1 MVRGL
6 YTAASGMIVQNSRI
20 DIIANNLANVSTTSY
35 KQDQAIIKEFP
46 QMLLQRTNE
55 KFFIFS
61 SGAIDLAPIVGKIG
75 TGAEVNQKFTDFK
88 TGAFIQTEHKLD
100 FAIETEGAFF
110 SVQTPYGILYTRNGE
125 LNLSNDGTIVTKH
138 GYPVLGE
145 SGLINVSGKDFKL
158 DQFGQVWIKDYNSTN
173 WQMLD
178 RIPFYSFADLKYLEK
193 VGDSFYKETK
203 YSGYAQI
210 REKNQTRIHVGFI
223 EGSNVNPVLEMVRL
237 IEAQR
242 AYEANSKSLQAEDD
256 ATNRAVNQV
265 ARI

>member
-1 MVRGL
+1 MVRGI
-6 YTAASGMIVQNSRI
+6 YTAASGMIVQNERI
-20 DIIANNLANVSTTSY
+20 DIISNNLANVSTTSY
-35 KQDQAIIKEFP
+35 KQDQAIMKEFP

-55 KFFIFS
+55 KFFIFD
-61 SGAIDLAPIVGKIG
+61 SGAIDMAPIVGKIG
-75 TGAEVNQKFTDFK
+75 TGAEVNQKFTDFR
-88 TGAFIQTEHKLD
+88 TGAFIQTEHNLD

-110 SVQTPYGILYTRNGE
+110 SVQTPYGIFYTRNGE
-125 LNLSNDGTIVTKH
+125 LNLSADGTIVTKH

-145 SGLINVSGKDFKL
+145 NGPINVAGKDFKL
-158 DQFGQVWIKDYNSTN
+158 DQFGQVWIKDYNNTN
-173 WQMLD
+173 WEIKD

-203 YSGYAQI
+203 YSGYPQI
-210 REKNQTRIHVGFI
+210 REKNQTRIHVGFV

-242 AYEANSKSLQAEDD
+242 AYEANSKTLQAEDD
-256 ATNRAVNQV
+256 ATNRAINQV